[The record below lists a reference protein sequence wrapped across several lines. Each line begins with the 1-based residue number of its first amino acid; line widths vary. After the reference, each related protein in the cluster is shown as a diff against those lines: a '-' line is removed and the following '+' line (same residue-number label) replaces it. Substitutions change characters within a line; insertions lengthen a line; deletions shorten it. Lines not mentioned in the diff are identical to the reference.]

1 MLALLRSLRDNR
13 RLLFDFVVRDLKA
26 RYVGSSMGFFWSVI
40 FPLVN
45 LVVYYFVFCKVLSMR
60 WDDKMPSEEVLLIM
74 FAGILVWTAFA
85 ESVVRITNSLVE
97 NANLIQKVVFPAEI
111 LAPYISL
118 SSLSNASFGLPI
130 LLACVLWFAHLSP
143 VRPQAEAAAGGP
155 TPELVA
161 PEGAEGGVQAAP
173 GAGGAAT
180 PAAGGEVDP
189 ELAAK
194 IAREQALQRY
204 EHQDVPP
211 RPLRLGLGIVA
222 LPLLLGLQLVFM
234 VGLGYVLSTL
244 NVYFRDIYH
253 LVGVFIQVW
262 MFATPIFYPAE
273 LVSIA
278 GYGWVLRANP
288 MHWLIESYRD
298 VLLYGHF
305 PPAARLAAF
314 AAVAAG
320 TFFLGARFFRAH
332 RDKFPDLL

>member
-1 MLALLRSLRDNR
+1 MLALLRSLRANR
-13 RLLFDFVVRDLKA
+13 RLLLDFVGRDLKA

-74 FAGILVWTAFA
+74 FAGILMWTAFA

-130 LLACVLWFAHLSP
+130 LLACVLWFGHISP
-143 VRPQAEAAAGGP
+143 ARPGLAAASSP
-155 TPELVA
+155 
-161 PEGAEGGVQAAP
+161 
-173 GAGGAAT
+173 AAT
-180 PAAGGEVDP
+180 QVSESGPDAHADPDVAAR
-189 ELAAK
+189 
-194 IAREQALQRY
+194 IAREQALQPY
-204 EHQDVPP
+204 QHQEVPP
-211 RPLRLGLGIVA
+211 RPVRLGPGLVV
-222 LPLLLGLQLVFM
+222 LPLLLALQLVFT
-234 VGLGYVLSTL
+234 VGLGYFLSTL
-244 NVYFRDIYH
+244 NIYFRDIYH

-278 GYGWVLRANP
+278 GYGWVLRSNP
-288 MHWLIESYRD
+288 MHWLIECYRD
-298 VLLYGHF
+298 ALLYGHF
-305 PPAARLAAF
+305 PPAGRLASF
-314 AAVAAG
+314 ALVAG
-320 TFFLGARFFRAH
+320 LLFCFGARFFRAH
-332 RDKFPDLL
+332 RDRFPDLL